1 MYATQNM
8 CSAHIFKVAYMYLL
22 ALICDSLTLLTP
34 QLNALRRSAL
44 MLGKVPFYR
53 REHTTAYVTKKKG
66 ALTTQEGAYT
76 QCPRLKSTT
85 IRKAADHKDQPP
97 SYMIRGKIMS
107 LLCQSVIAHLSASR
121 FDTNNISLSN
131 GNVNAFFK
139 LFYKDCV
146 KFFIY

>member
-1 MYATQNM
+1 MTEEK
-8 CSAHIFKVAYMYLL
+8 I
-22 ALICDSLTLLTP
+22 
-34 QLNALRRSAL
+34 
-44 MLGKVPFYR
+44 
-53 REHTTAYVTKKKG
+53 
-66 ALTTQEGAYT
+66 ALTKHHAPYMRRHSAESA
-76 QCPRLKSTT
+76 T
-85 IRKAADHKDQPP
+85 IRKAADLLRNQPP

-131 GNVNAFFK
+131 GNVNAFFE

>member
-1 MYATQNM
+1 MYNAHIFKLFTMYATQNM

-22 ALICDSLTLLTP
+22 ALICNSLTLLTL

-76 QCPRLKSTT
+76 QCLSLK
-85 IRKAADHKDQPP
+85 KVQ
-97 SYMIRGKIMS
+97 
-107 LLCQSVIAHLSASR
+107 L
-121 FDTNNISLSN
+121 
-131 GNVNAFFK
+131 
-139 LFYKDCV
+139 
-146 KFFIY
+146 